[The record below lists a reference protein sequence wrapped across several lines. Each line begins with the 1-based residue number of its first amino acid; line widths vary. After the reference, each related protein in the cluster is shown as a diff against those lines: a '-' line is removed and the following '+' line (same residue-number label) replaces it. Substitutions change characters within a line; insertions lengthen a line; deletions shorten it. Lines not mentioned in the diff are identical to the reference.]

1 MNSEIRHILVP
12 VDFSGYSISSYRFAL
27 ELADKCGA
35 KITLLHVVE
44 PPYNFATAVE
54 GMLSMMEKNALS
66 RMVQMKA
73 EISGR
78 KSNGADADIVVKH
91 GRTARE
97 ILLQSKE
104 LSADLIIMGNKGQSG
119 LQKMVL
125 GSISSAIVED
135 SNIPVFVLPGKEP
148 EVMFNLTKVV
158 FATNLR
164 ERDPDNLLY
173 AHSLSSYFNA
183 VTEIVHVKTE
193 DNFDSK
199 LRIIGF
205 RQMIKEMELV
215 PQPEFK
221 IIEHEHMLA
230 GLGGYLSGQTD
241 TMVVLNRYKR
251 SMVQKL
257 LGENHT
263 EKVIRYSD
271 FPILII
277 P

>member
-1 MNSEIRHILVP
+1 MNKEIKHILLP

-27 ELADKCGA
+27 ELAEKCGS

-66 RMVQMKA
+66 RMEQMKA
-73 EISGR
+73 ENVRDSSKGS
-78 KSNGADADIVVKH
+78 KTEIVVKH

-97 ILLQSKE
+97 ILLQSQE
-104 LSADLIIMGNKGQSG
+104 LSADLIIMGSKGQSG

-135 SNIPVFVLPGKEP
+135 SEIPVFVMPGNGSDKN
-148 EVMFNLTKVV
+148 FKLTRII

-164 ERDPDNLLY
+164 ENDLNNLRY
-173 AHSLSSYFNA
+173 AHTLGSHFNA
-183 VTEIVHVKTE
+183 ATEILHIKTE
-193 DNFDSK
+193 DDFDSM
-199 LRIIGF
+199 LRISGF
-205 RQMIKEMELV
+205 RQMIKELNLD

-221 IIEHEHMLA
+221 IVEHEHMLT
-230 GLGGYLSGQTD
+230 GLGSYLSDKKG
-241 TMVVLNRYKR
+241 TMIVLNRYKR
-251 SMVQKL
+251 SLVQKIL
-257 LGENHT
+257 KENHT
-263 EKVIRYSD
+263 EKVIRYSEY
-271 FPILII
+271 PILIL

>member
-1 MNSEIRHILVP
+1 MNRKIRHILVP

-27 ELADKCGA
+27 ELANKCGA

-66 RMVQMKA
+66 RMEQIKA
-73 EISGR
+73 EITESTS
-78 KSNGADADIVVKH
+78 KGAETNIVVKH

-97 ILLQSKE
+97 ILLQSQE
-104 LSADLIIMGNKGQSG
+104 LSADLITMGSKGQSG
-119 LQKMVL
+119 LQKIVL

-135 SNIPVFVLPGKEP
+135 SKIPVFVLPGKEP
-148 EVMFNLTKVV
+148 NEKFTLSKIV

-173 AHSLSSYFNA
+173 THALSSYFNA
-183 VTEIVHVKTE
+183 AIEIVHIKTE

-199 LRIIGF
+199 LRIRGF
-205 RQMIKEMELV
+205 RQIIKELDID

-221 IIEHEHMLA
+221 IVEHERMLA
-230 GLGGYLSGQTD
+230 GLGSYLSNQAG

-257 LGENHT
+257 FGDNHT

-271 FPILII
+271 FPMLII